1 MNSALIDAYKR
12 LAVTFV
18 QGEGCWLWD
27 KQDKRYLDALS
38 GIGVCALGHC
48 HPRITDTIRR
58 QADTLIHTSN
68 IYQVEAQQLLAEK
81 LCQLSNMEKV
91 FFTNSGA
98 EANECA
104 IKLARLYGHQ
114 KGIDEPTIIV
124 MERSFHGRTLA
135 TLSATGNRKIQAGFE
150 PLVKGFVRAPFA
162 DLEAVRTIAGT
173 NPNVVA
179 VLLEPIQGEGG
190 IHSATTDY
198 LTGIRQLCDQQG
210 WLLMLDEIQSG
221 LCRTGQWFAHQH
233 HEIVPDVLCSAK
245 ALGNGIPIGACL
257 ARGEAATVIHPGNHG
272 STFGGN
278 PFACSVAMTVLE
290 VMKDDNL
297 AARAEQQG
305 KKLSQMFSEQIQ
317 RTNLDVDIR
326 GQGLMIGLDVKKP
339 CTQLVQQALEKQ
351 LLINVTSESV
361 IRLLPPLIID
371 DALLEKIV
379 NRLFPLIHNHLHS

>member
-162 DLEAVRTIAGT
+162 DLEAVRTIAET
-173 NPNVVA
+173 HPNVVA